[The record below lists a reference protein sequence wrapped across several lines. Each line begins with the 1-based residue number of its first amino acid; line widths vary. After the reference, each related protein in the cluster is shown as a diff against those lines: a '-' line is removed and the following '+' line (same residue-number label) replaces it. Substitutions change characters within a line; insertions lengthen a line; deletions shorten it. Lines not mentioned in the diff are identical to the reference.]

1 MKKFMTWLP
10 LRTNHFLSIL
20 FIFILLPSSFSQ
32 INIKAVGDIMLGS
45 QTPRPVIPP
54 NDGTFFK
61 DSIATYFDCADIRF
75 GNLEGVFVN
84 GDVKP
89 TKCSEAS
96 RNAGRCYE
104 FGMPENLA
112 PILTDL
118 DFNVLSQDNNHVT
131 DYGYSGI
138 KNTKEILD
146 TLGIKCMSKKDY
158 VTFDLCDRKIAL
170 VAFGFSS
177 ESYQVSDLETTKE
190 VISSL
195 KDTFDIVIVSFH
207 GGAEGS
213 KHTHTKNATEIFY
226 GENRGNLVQFAH
238 TAIDAGADLILGHGP
253 HVLRAMEVYKNK
265 LICYSLGNFL
275 TYGNVNIR
283 GVNGLTI
290 ILNIYIDEDTGD
302 LLYGD
307 LIPAKQVDRGIP
319 VFDESYGAIKEIKML
334 STSDFPESPLIISDD
349 GALSIK

>member
-1 MKKFMTWLP
+1 MNWPP
-10 LRTNHFLSIL
+10 LKINHSTS
-20 FIFILLPSSFSQ
+20 FIFFFFLAFHSFGQ

-54 NDGTFFK
+54 DSGNFFK
-61 DSIATYFDCADIRF
+61 DSIASYFDCADIRF

-104 FGMPENLA
+104 FGMPEKLA

-118 DFNVLSQDNNHVT
+118 DLNVVSQDNNHVT

-138 KNTKEILD
+138 KNTKRVLD
-146 TLGIKCMSKKDY
+146 SLDIKCMSKKGY
-158 VTFDLCDRKIAL
+158 ETFEICERKIAL

-177 ESYQVSDLETTKE
+177 ESYQVSDLTTTKE
-190 VISSL
+190 VITSL
-195 KDTFDIVIVSFH
+195 KDTFDLVIVSFH

-213 KHTHTKNATEIFY
+213 KHTHTKDETEIFY
-226 GENRGNLVQFAH
+226 GENRGNLVKFSH

-283 GVNGLTI
+283 GVNGLTT
-290 ILNIYIDEDTGD
+290 ILNVYLDEDSGD

-319 VFDESYGAIKEIKML
+319 VFDADKGAIKEIKML
-334 STSDFPESPLIISDD
+334 SSEDFPNSPLIISDD
-349 GALSIK
+349 GALNIKE

>member
-1 MKKFMTWLP
+1 MKKFMIWPP
-10 LRTNHFLSIL
+10 LKINLFLSSIFL
-20 FIFILLPSSFSQ
+20 FSSLSFAQ

-45 QTPRPVIPP
+45 QTPRKVIPP
-54 NDGTFFK
+54 NNGNFFK

-104 FGMPENLA
+104 FGMPEELA

-131 DYGYSGI
+131 DYGYAGI
-138 KNTKEILD
+138 KNTKNVLD

-158 VTFDLCDRKIAL
+158 VTFDICDRKIAM

-177 ESYQVSDLETTKE
+177 ESYQVSDLTTTKK
-190 VISSL
+190 VITML

-213 KHTHTKNATEIFY
+213 KHTHTKNETEIFY
-226 GENRGNLVQFAH
+226 GENRGNLVKFSH
-238 TAIDAGADLILGHGP
+238 TAIDAGADLIIGHGP

-283 GVNGLTI
+283 GVNGLTT
-290 ILNIYIDEDTGD
+290 ILNISLDEDTGD
-302 LLYGD
+302 LLYGE
-307 LIPAKQVDRGIP
+307 LIPAKQIDRGIP
-319 VFDESYGAIKEIKML
+319 VFDETKGAITEIKKL
-334 STSDFPESPLIISDD
+334 SEEDFPNSPLIISSD
-349 GALSIK
+349 GALNIKE